1 MLVLETPF
9 CLHEG
14 RFFSMLVNWELLREG
29 GWVGVGVAE
38 DVLEV
43 RGLNDFPDLWKL
55 TINFYTMNCRIDA
68 EDETEEKQSV
78 GATYP
83 YPPPLPHLET
93 LQNVFNSR
101 SLQLYCHAHHV
112 IIK

>member
-1 MLVLETPF
+1 
-9 CLHEG
+9 
-14 RFFSMLVNWELLREG
+14 
-29 GWVGVGVAE
+29 
-38 DVLEV
+38 
-43 RGLNDFPDLWKL
+43 
-55 TINFYTMNCRIDA
+55 MNCRIDA